1 VTFNFQ
7 RLSKAKVPTGDSIL
21 VNQIIDIYRRA
32 INAINPD
39 LTNLATADWV
49 ALVGDLKGFEGFL
62 RQLFDPLKAAILQ
75 GAVKQEA
82 PLSRTVNATMRFDIT
97 DPRAIAYAEDRVGQL
112 IKQVTEEVQ
121 QTVRDVV
128 ARAFR
133 EGRTVDQIAAELRNS
148 IGLHDRWARAV
159 ENFERRQ
166 FEQLSKTMPYET
178 AMKKAAELAE
188 KYRARLI
195 RKRAMTIA
203 RTETGQAAMYGRYLS
218 WLQAA
223 DSGLIDPY
231 TTGKRWFATRP
242 CDRCKLLNGETVG
255 MLETFSNGK
264 MGPLDHPNCKCTMVL
279 IPNWK
284 PSLNPVSVQKA
295 YQRKYAT
302 KREAAQAAA
311 NARWGNRSPKP
322 SAAKEVNWT
331 KLETIDEVN
340 AAWNEKHGALVPGG
354 FEGVSIRFA
363 RQAAAGLD
371 AMFEQYPDVAAGLS
385 FVGGTSSPLYRPTV
399 QKKLGLSDAETTKLV
414 GYLPNGCFGGTS
426 MKYGFI
432 VFSEDSD
439 NFVQD
444 AFSKN
449 QYSGWVVPTRSNV
462 KAGEYIAV
470 HEFGHAVAR
479 HMGKQ
484 SSSDVRWQN
493 DLQSV
498 LDKGNNA
505 AWKNVRPLVT
515 KINEFGRETTGSKEI
530 SKALSEYGAADMDEA
545 FAESWAEIHLSD
557 SPRPYATTW
566 VNGFAEGLG
575 VPVPTSRIAK
585 AYKRKFATREE
596 AARFAANARWGGKK
610 ADDPGSTKTSA
621 AEWTDLPTTDAIEE
635 EWQRRFPNIKVDLVG
650 IKPDVAN
657 EAAAA
662 FVENAALFPE
672 VAERI
677 GVIQSAYISAAM
689 SARQP
694 VWDPVTKKYRSGR
707 IRISSLY
714 TKEKFD
720 DAVKRGQ
727 ESGLFVAG
735 SYDPSRIVNGRPMT
749 GVRSVMTHE
758 FGHHVDYWL
767 GSMTDGRS
775 PSPAGAK
782 DHDKFMQSTK
792 LKIKKEF
799 QKTLVPGAKA
809 DVKFAIGKT
818 ISRYATTNNRE
829 LFAES
834 FAEFYTSANPR
845 PAARTIVESAFA
857 NMGVPVPSSIQ
868 KAYKRKYATRREA
881 AQAAARARWGNRA
894 PKVDAISP
902 VYSADFEPWQNQKGN
917 PEIAA
922 ELRRRFPDLNVS
934 FREANVAISNEVAA
948 TFVELA
954 DQYPEVAARI
964 KNIGDELGMRDLE
977 PAASGYPMKGALGDA
992 ANGSDQAA
1000 SPWIRINAKYS
1011 TGGFDDIART
1021 GAESGF
1027 KPKGVFNLDRT
1038 LNGRALTGVRSVM
1051 THEFGHH
1058 VDYWL
1063 TDQFKKKYRLQGYEA
1078 ELQRNALKDAGAR
1091 AFGGPTKGLSEYAS
1105 RNDRELFAEAFSEY
1119 HLSSSP
1125 RGLSRRIIEDAFIS
1139 VGLPVPTAP
1148 ATVIAKAYQRKYG
1161 SRSEAG
1167 RAAAN
1172 ARWGGRG
1179 AETGTAETAA
1189 VQIEPWVDQG
1199 SIKDINKAFNE
1210 RWGERT
1216 ILDLTGVDINAAN
1229 GIADGLNEL
1238 LTLYPDT
1245 ELHFVGTEE
1254 VFKDAFSGRGVSLPP
1269 SLSAERKKEL
1279 IELGQQFGV
1288 PPMGESVAGSYITTV
1303 QGIRINAKLIT
1314 PDNAA
1319 RFAVSSVQSEDNRF
1333 YTPTGLM
1340 GEGKLSTVIKE
1351 TAKRT
1356 LVHEF
1361 AHAIDF
1367 TGSHPFGMVPVSKRI
1382 EGLSDPVSRAM
1393 AGTPITPESR
1403 KKFVGY
1409 YVGEYA
1415 STNSPELFAEVF
1427 TEYHLNPKPRK
1438 LSVDQ
1443 AEHVMK
1449 RANKTLA
1456 QPSMSNGIEKAY
1468 QRKYGSRTEAA
1479 RAAANARWG
1488 NRSGYSQGAV
1498 TSQRQTPINVET
1510 LNPDYRSEAAAKYV
1524 VDEVLTESVAP
1535 FDDALFVSAV
1545 ENGKPVELVGVHA
1558 TEDFASSFKFSDQ
1571 PTGGGNLG
1579 TGTYASLID
1588 STGMANQRHYQE
1600 RGRQLLVSVSLK
1612 NPIVIRKEDTR
1623 FGKFGGAEIA
1633 AITALEKKGLVTGKE
1648 TRSEI
1653 MALVQRDMPPIQSAD
1668 DFNPKMDLYSSYL
1681 SRTGYDGIVVIAQ
1694 PSKEGFRAIGLGSQ
1708 VSVFSGKQIKIIDP
1722 ALTADERQLVYAVGA
1737 GETVTKAVSDAFD
1750 GRGFD
1755 LVSIEELE
1763 NPSIAKAY
1771 KRKYGSRTEAA
1782 RAAANARWGNKGY
1795 SQGAVTSKRNPP
1807 VETKVGVEGVYPDEG
1822 TRRTILDEVI
1832 TESVEPFGIDAFVKA
1847 AGKGPVSLVGIH
1859 ATDRTT
1865 PDLPF
1870 TGKPKGKG
1878 ELGEGIYASL
1888 LTSSG
1893 VGDQQVRYQSR
1904 GRQALVR
1911 VDMKKPLVITDTDF
1925 EKNGQ
1930 SGLTFSNR
1938 AEQAVFQHLRTSGVA
1953 DDIVNDVFN
1962 QTVLNLRASGK
1973 TPVQYLKSEGYDG
1986 IVIASLLRPA
1996 MVSAFNTSQIK
2007 VIDPVLTSD
2016 ERRLVYEAGYKVTKA
2031 VGNAFDG
2038 RDFDLVDIEDLISE
2052 PITKMSRS
2060 EAGRFAANV
2069 RWGNRTKAVPSID
2082 AASLSRGQKIT
2093 VEGKQLG
2100 NLTVNMVDTGLDG
2113 DLRNVSIPGYALF
2126 DGANMGLRREQMP
2139 QVPSRAK
2146 PQFLSEMRLKGVR
2159 VAAQSVD
2166 PRTLKPS
2173 QTDVSAALTG
2183 KVLKMMRDGSFHDSP
2198 AGRILVSKDG
2208 FVIDGHHRWAAASA
2222 YAFDVPGARL
2232 PIIRV
2237 DLNAADLISAAREFG
2252 AREGI
2257 KTLGFGET
2265 LKKAARWLFGS

>member
-1 VTFNFQ
+1 MTFNFQ
-7 RLSKAKVPTGDSIL
+7 RLSKATVPTGDSIL

-39 LTNLATADWV
+39 LTNLATADWT
-49 ALVGDLKGFEGFL
+49 ALIGDLKGFEGFL

-284 PSLNPVSVQKA
+284 PSLNPVSVEKA

-302 KREAAQAAA
+302 RREAAQAAA
-311 NARWGNRSPKP
+311 NARWGNRTPKP
-322 SAAKEVNWT
+322 SASKEVNWT

-340 AAWNEKHGALVPGG
+340 AAWNDKHGDLVPGG

-399 QKKLGLSDAETTKLV
+399 QKKLGLSDAETTKLL

-439 NFVQD
+439 NLVQD

-498 LDKGNNA
+498 LDKGNSA
-505 AWKNVRPLVT
+505 AWKSTRPLVT
-515 KINEFGRETTGSKEI
+515 KINEFGRETTGSREI
-530 SKALSEYGAADMDEA
+530 SKALSEYGAADPDEA

-575 VPVPTSRIAK
+575 VPVPTSRVAK

-610 ADDPGSTKTSA
+610 ADVPASTRIAA

-677 GVIQSAYISAAM
+677 GVIQGSYISAAM

-845 PAARTIVESAFA
+845 PAARTIIESAFA

-977 PAASGYPMKGALGDA
+977 PAASGYPMNGALGDA

-1011 TGGFDDIART
+1011 TEGFDDIART

-1038 LNGRALTGVRSVM
+1038 LNDRTLSGVRSVM

-1091 AFGGPTKGLSEYAS
+1091 AFGGPIKGLSEYAS
-1105 RNDRELFAEAFSEY
+1105 RNDRELFAEAFAEY
-1119 HLSSSP
+1119 QLSSSP

-1199 SIKDINKAFNE
+1199 SIKDINREFNK

-1216 ILDLTGVDINAAN
+1216 ILDLTGADIDAAN

-1245 ELHFVGTEE
+1245 ELHFVGTEG
-1254 VFKDAFSGRGVSLPP
+1254 VFKDAFSGRGVSLP
-1269 SLSAERKKEL
+1269 SNLSQERKKEL

-1288 PPMGESVAGSYITTV
+1288 PPMGEGVAGSYITTV
-1303 QGIRINAKLIT
+1303 QGIRINAKLIA
-1314 PDNAA
+1314 PGGEAI
-1319 RFAVSSVQSEDNRF
+1319 RFAVSSFVSEENNF
-1333 YTPTGLM
+1333 YAKTGLTN
-1340 GEGKLSTVIKE
+1340 EGTLSTSKKE
-1351 TAKRT
+1351 AAKRT

-1361 AHAIDF
+1361 GHAIDF
-1367 TGSHPFGMVPVSKRI
+1367 TGSQAFGMKPVSKRN
-1382 EGLSDPVSRAM
+1382 ESSTDPVGRAM
-1393 AGTPITPESR
+1393 AGIVITPESR
-1403 KKFVGY
+1403 KKFVANY
-1409 YVGEYA
+1409 IGEYA

-1443 AEHVMK
+1443 AKYVMQ
-1449 RANKTLA
+1449 RGNKTLA

-1488 NRSGYSQGAV
+1488 NS
-1498 TSQRQTPINVET
+1498 
-1510 LNPDYRSEAAAKYV
+1510 
-1524 VDEVLTESVAP
+1524 
-1535 FDDALFVSAV
+1535 
-1545 ENGKPVELVGVHA
+1545 A
-1558 TEDFASSFKFSDQ
+1558 TEDGSYRMSHQ
-1571 PTGGGNLG
+1571 PSEVGPRAHNLTEDGGEGEYLTDDVYAHPERYSGAGATVVKETMAQLKQAKGNPDAIVTIHRWAPEGNAIESGNWVSLSK
-1579 TGTYASLID
+1579 TYAEQHGESNSSGKAGSVISLEVPAK
-1588 STGMANQRHYQE
+1588 T
-1600 RGRQLLVSVSLK
+1600 
-1612 NPIVIRKEDTR
+1612 IRFAGDDLAE
-1623 FGKFGGAEIA
+1623 FGYWP
-1633 AITALEKKGLVTGKE
+1633 
-1648 TRSEI
+1648 S
-1653 MALVQRDMPPIQSAD
+1653 SAD
-1668 DFNPKMDLYSSYL
+1668 
-1681 SRTGYDGIVVIAQ
+1681 A
-1694 PSKEGFRAIGLGSQ
+1694 
-1708 VSVFSGKQIKIIDP
+1708 
-1722 ALTADERQLVYAVGA
+1722 
-1737 GETVTKAVSDAFD
+1737 
-1750 GRGFD
+1750 
-1755 LVSIEELE
+1755 
-1763 NPSIAKAY
+1763 IAKAY
-1771 KRKYGSRTEAA
+1771 KRKYATRAEAA
-1782 RAAANARWGNKGY
+1782 RAAANARWGNRAKTEDTGSDSGSVDRFMPSEKLLNAIAEAAIAQQSSIDFLKTAMGKELIAHY
-1795 SQGAVTSKRNPP
+1795 AEKVFSNEPDPIQSSQIAFQTLYTAHFLAETERSEYPENVIPNENKLQKILTTQPVIINITS
-1807 VETKVGVEGVYPDEG
+1807 EDFAAVGVDGRFKSQFETGDSMGLYDPKVRKKVEASLFGYNTTTTSPEKRPIYGSIDPDG
-1822 TRRTILDEVI
+1822 PLNPASSTWRYGDVRVVLKDN
-1832 TESVEPFGIDAFVKA
+1832 VK
-1847 AGKGPVSLVGIH
+1847 
-1859 ATDRTT
+1859 DRTT
-1865 PDLPF
+1865 FTPTDSLTGATVPSPIKNPGRHSISLNMDDPYAGYIETQIHGGVKMSDIAEIVIKDSRRLLSNSPAPRDTDAAKIGKTWDIPVRVIDLNG
-1870 TGKPKGKG
+1870 TVTT
-1878 ELGEGIYASL
+1878 LGE
-1888 LTSSG
+1888 
-1893 VGDQQVRYQSR
+1893 
-1904 GRQALVR
+1904 
-1911 VDMKKPLVITDTDF
+1911 
-1925 EKNGQ
+1925 
-1930 SGLTFSNR
+1930 
-1938 AEQAVFQHLRTSGVA
+1938 
-1953 DDIVNDVFN
+1953 
-1962 QTVLNLRASGK
+1962 
-1973 TPVQYLKSEGYDG
+1973 
-1986 IVIASLLRPA
+1986 
-1996 MVSAFNTSQIK
+1996 SA
-2007 VIDPVLTSD
+2007 
-2016 ERRLVYEAGYKVTKA
+2016 
-2031 VGNAFDG
+2031 
-2038 RDFDLVDIEDLISE
+2038 
-2052 PITKMSRS
+2052 
-2060 EAGRFAANV
+2060 
-2069 RWGNRTKAVPSID
+2069 
-2082 AASLSRGQKIT
+2082 
-2093 VEGKQLG
+2093 
-2100 NLTVNMVDTGLDG
+2100 
-2113 DLRNVSIPGYALF
+2113 
-2126 DGANMGLRREQMP
+2126 
-2139 QVPSRAK
+2139 
-2146 PQFLSEMRLKGVR
+2146 
-2159 VAAQSVD
+2159 
-2166 PRTLKPS
+2166 
-2173 QTDVSAALTG
+2173 
-2183 KVLKMMRDGSFHDSP
+2183 
-2198 AGRILVSKDG
+2198 
-2208 FVIDGHHRWAAASA
+2208 
-2222 YAFDVPGARL
+2222 
-2232 PIIRV
+2232 
-2237 DLNAADLISAAREFG
+2237 
-2252 AREGI
+2252 
-2257 KTLGFGET
+2257 
-2265 LKKAARWLFGS
+2265 